1 LPTLPN
7 ILIKSSVLGGRGGRA
22 ELREG
27 RDLHINPPLRAFS
40 FLDWNAIY
48 EIVDVGYRHAQACL
62 VPWLEQSPQLARRDE
77 LRELGRTAVA

>member
-1 LPTLPN
+1 M
-7 ILIKSSVLGGRGGRA
+7 LGGRGGRA

-40 FLDWNAIY
+40 FLDWSAIY

-62 VPWLEQSPQLARRDE
+62 VPWLDQRPELARRDE
-77 LRELGRTAVA
+77 LRELARTAIA